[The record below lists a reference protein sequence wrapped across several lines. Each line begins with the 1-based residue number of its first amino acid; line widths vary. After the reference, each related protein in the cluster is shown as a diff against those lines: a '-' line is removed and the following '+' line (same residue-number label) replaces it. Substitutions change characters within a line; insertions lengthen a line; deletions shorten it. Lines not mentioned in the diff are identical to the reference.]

1 MQTLTG
7 LYIEDEPKNITLMQ
21 GRFSLFPGIQL
32 IAIDTYPQTLNQF
45 YDFVVEHDVDFLLV
59 DHELEKA
66 SVNYKGIDVL
76 REIRNH
82 DSNIYAVLLTNYPLD
97 DYKEEL
103 GEYDYQL
110 NKKELEDTKK
120 MQELVAKIR
129 RACTLR
135 KDNATLGYMDEKK
148 EELNLILEQM
158 IEATKKEK

>member
-1 MQTLTG
+1 MQTITG

-21 GRFSLFPGIQL
+21 GRFSLFPGIEL
-32 IAIDTYPQTLNQF
+32 IGIDTYPQVLNGF
-45 YDFVVEHDVDFLLV
+45 YDYVVENNVDFLLI

-66 SVNYKGIDVL
+66 SVAYKGIDVL
-76 REIRNH
+76 REIRSH

-97 DYKEEL
+97 DYKDEL

-110 NKKELEDTKK
+110 NKEELKDTKK

-135 KDNATLGYMDEKK
+135 QDNDTLASMNEKN
-148 EELNLILEQM
+148 EELNILLQQ
-158 IEATKKEK
+158 ISEATKREK

>member
-1 MQTLTG
+1 MQTITG

-21 GRFSLFPGIQL
+21 GRFSLFLGIEL
-32 IAIDTYPQTLNQF
+32 IGIDTYPQVLNGF
-45 YDFVVEHDVDFLLV
+45 YDYVVENNVDFLLI

-66 SVNYKGIDVL
+66 SVAYKGIDVL
-76 REIRNH
+76 REIRSH

-97 DYKEEL
+97 DYKDEL

-110 NKKELEDTKK
+110 NKEELKDTKK

-135 KDNATLGYMDEKK
+135 KDNDTLASMNEKN
-148 EELNLILEQM
+148 EELNSLLQQIS
-158 IEATKKEK
+158 EATKREK

>member
-21 GRFSLFPGIQL
+21 GRFSLFTGIIL
-32 IAIDTYPQTLNQF
+32 IGIDTYPQTLNKF
-45 YDFVVEHDVDFLLV
+45 YDYVVEHDVDFLLV

-76 REIRNH
+76 REIRSH

-97 DYKEEL
+97 DYKDEL

-110 NKKELEDTKK
+110 NKNELTDTKK
-120 MQELVAKIR
+120 MHELVAKIR

-135 KDNATLGYMDEKK
+135 KDNDTLGYMNEKN
-148 EELNLILEQM
+148 EELNLLLKQM
-158 IEATKKEK
+158 NKATKREK

>member
-21 GRFSLFPGIQL
+21 GRFSLFPGIEL
-32 IAIDTYPQTLNQF
+32 IGMDTFPQTLNSF
-45 YDFVVEHDVDFLLV
+45 YDYVVEHDVDFLLV
-59 DHELEKA
+59 DHELEKV
-66 SVNYKGIDVL
+66 SVNYKGIDAL

-82 DSNIYAVLLTNYPLD
+82 DNNIYAVLLTNYPLD
-97 DYKEEL
+97 DYKDEL

-110 NKKELEDTKK
+110 NKEELKDTKK

-135 KDNATLGYMDEKK
+135 KDNDTLACMNEKNK
-148 EELNLILEQM
+148 ELNFLLQQM
-158 IEATKKEK
+158 NEVAKREK